1 MSGNKEMREVRLEMT
16 DLPAFAG
23 KKFGE
28 ELCPMCDTHLAV
40 IGQDSCMMCTTLAD
54 ISPEDMVFDPILGDN
69 INGLGDVEI
78 W

>member
-1 MSGNKEMREVRLEMT
+1 MSGMEIRKMSLEMT

-28 ELCPMCDTHLAV
+28 DICPMCDTHLAV
-40 IGQDSCMMCTTLAD
+40 VGQPTCMMCTTLAD
-54 ISPEDMVFDPILGDN
+54 VSQEDLVFDPILGDT